1 MSKDM
6 RKEGKLV
13 KSSDILGNPGRGL
26 MAGTIAFFA
35 GYAAVALF
43 GITVHSIAPLLCGPL
58 QFIS

>member
-26 MAGTIAFFA
+26 MAGTCF
-35 GYAAVALF
+35 VDLF
-43 GITVHSIAPLLCGPL
+43 SLFHKHNMIH
-58 QFIS
+58 